1 MNQPNESAGL
11 LTRLQA
17 WIRESISLK
26 IFSIGILV
34 LLLLIPTAWIQAL
47 IEERQ
52 QRAQSVVND
61 ISETWSGEQVLLG
74 PVLVVPFLKKEMV
87 EDEKRGVQTREYEE
101 LAFVL
106 PQTLEA
112 RSEVLP
118 TRLHR
123 GIFEAAVY
131 ESQNELRAHF
141 GAVDL
146 STLGIAA
153 SSVLWNKCY
162 LIIGISDLRGVS
174 SNPAVKWGEQTL
186 EGEPTDNIGILT
198 RLIEKASTTDD
209 ESSLAFAHAKREF
222 RKGIKIPVTLS
233 GDKPLDQEVMIN
245 LAVKGSRALHF
256 MPAGKTST
264 VVIKG
269 NWDSPS
275 FVGNFSPTDRKVSA
289 EGFEAKWRVLHYNR
303 PFEQQWVGSNR
314 ELSEVDFGVRLL
326 IPVGQ
331 YQKSM
336 RTAKY
341 GILVILLSFVALL
354 LVELITK
361 ARIHAFQYILI
372 GAALIVYYSLLLSF
386 SEHIGFN
393 PAYLISS
400 GCTVALV
407 ALYVFAILKNQRIT
421 LLFSSLL
428 TFFYLFVF
436 VIIQLQDYSLLV
448 GSVGLFTLVAA
459 LMYVSRKVNW
469 YGAQG

>member
-11 LTRLQA
+11 ITRLQV
-17 WIRESISLK
+17 WVRESISIK
-26 IFSIGILV
+26 IFSIGVLV
-34 LLLLIPTAWIQAL
+34 LLLLIPTTWIQSL

-52 QRAQSVVND
+52 HRAQSVVQD

-74 PVLVVPFLKKEMV
+74 PVLVIPYLKKESV
-87 EDEKRGVQTREYEE
+87 LDEKLNVHLREYEE
-101 LAFVL
+101 LAFFL
-106 PQTLEA
+106 PQTLTA
-112 RSEVLP
+112 KSEVKP

-131 ESQNELRAHF
+131 ESLNVFRARF
-141 GAVDL
+141 EAPDFSAL
-146 STLGIAA
+146 NIAS
-153 SSVLWNKCY
+153 SSVLWNKSY
-162 LIIGISDLRGVS
+162 LIVGISDLRGVS
-174 SNPAVKWGEQTL
+174 SNPSVRWGEQQL
-186 EGEPTDNIGILT
+186 EGEPTDNIGIVL
-198 RLIEKASTTDD
+198 RLLEKP
-209 ESSLAFAHAKREF
+209 ELADGDAPTLFSRTKNEF
-222 RKGIKIPVTLS
+222 KKGIRIPVNLS
-233 GDKPLDQEVMIN
+233 PDTPLDQELVIQ

-256 MPAGKTST
+256 IPAGKTSE
-264 VVIKG
+264 VAVNGK
-269 NWDSPS
+269 WDSPS
-275 FVGNFSPTDRKVSA
+275 FVGSFSPASRNVGPA
-289 EGFEAKWRVLHYNR
+289 GFEAHWRVLHYNR

-314 ELSEVDFGVRLL
+314 ELSDADFGVRLL

-341 GILVILLSFVALL
+341 GILVVLLSFVALL

-372 GAALIVYYSLLLSF
+372 GAALVVYYSLLLSF

-393 PAYLISS
+393 ASYLISS
-400 GCTVALV
+400 GCTIAVV
-407 ALYVFAILKNQRIT
+407 TLYVWTMLQNHRIT
-421 LLFSSLL
+421 LLFGSLL
-428 TFFYLFVF
+428 AFFYVFIF

-469 YGAQG
+469 YTT